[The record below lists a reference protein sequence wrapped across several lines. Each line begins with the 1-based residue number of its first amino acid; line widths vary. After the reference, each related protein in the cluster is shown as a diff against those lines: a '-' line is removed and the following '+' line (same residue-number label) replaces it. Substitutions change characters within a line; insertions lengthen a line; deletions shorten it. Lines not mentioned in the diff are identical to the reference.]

1 MLFYSSYHLLV
12 VVINYLTVIFSR
24 IILPLFCVCLSVVS
38 VRAQSARGKQKL
50 SIGIEQDLL
59 PYVTGG
65 YYAAAWCG
73 KNHVRG
79 RALVAHVHKPGF
91 ITPEGFTNNRVT
103 AYALL
108 VDYFLNTGWKGWW
121 AGAGLVYWDSSI
133 QRTAAGNTAYYG
145 NTLLNGS
152 IGFQW
157 KFYKNFYLCPWA
169 GLHLR
174 VGGAQHVTIDG
185 ASFSTPVLNPEASLK
200 AGWYF

>member
-1 MLFYSSYHLLV
+1 MRVIALL
-12 VVINYLTVIFSR
+12 L
-24 IILPLFCVCLSVVS
+24 ILCLSVVS
-38 VRAQSARGKQKL
+38 VSAQSTLVKKKI
-50 SIGIEQDLL
+50 SIGVEQDVL

-79 RALVAHVHKPGF
+79 RVLMANVHKPGF
-91 ITPEGFTNNRVT
+91 ITPDGFINNRVT

-108 VDYFLNTGWKGWW
+108 FDYFLKTGWKGWW
-121 AGAGLVYWDSSI
+121 AGAGLVYWDSNI
-133 QRTAAGNTAYYG
+133 QHTTAGNTAYYR

-152 IGFQW
+152 VGFQW

-169 GLHLR
+169 GIHVR
-174 VGGAQHVTIDG
+174 VGGARHVTVDG
-185 ASFSTPVLNPEASLK
+185 RSFSTPVLNPEASLK

>member
-1 MLFYSSYHLLV
+1 MRMTSFLLLV
-12 VVINYLTVIFSR
+12 MCS
-24 IILPLFCVCLSVVS
+24 SVVS
-38 VRAQSARGKQKL
+38 VSAQSTLSRQKF
-50 SIGIEQDLL
+50 SVGIEQDML
-59 PYVTGG
+59 PYLTGG
-65 YYAAAWCG
+65 YYVAAWIG
-73 KNHVRG
+73 KNHLRG
-79 RALVAHVHKPGF
+79 RALVANVNKPGF
-91 ITPEGFTNNRVT
+91 ITPDGFTNNRVT

-133 QRTAAGNTAYYG
+133 QRTAAGNTAYYD

-157 KFYKNFYLCPWA
+157 KFYKHFYLCPWA

-174 VGGAQHVTIDG
+174 IGGVQHVTLDG
-185 ASFSTPVLNPEASLK
+185 GSFSTPVVSPEASLK